1 MIQNTKIQH
10 GENMNLVTYT
20 VTGTTRELI
29 KTEIMFF
36 IASAKATGQD
46 LIKLE
51 LEEKQFDTVTRILRS
66 AKRGRMIQLFI
77 LSDSL
82 EDKTTEV
89 EYLKNKYPN
98 IERINAEKPFCL
110 LKV

>member
-1 MIQNTKIQH
+1 MTSNIKIQH

-20 VTGTTRELI
+20 ITGTTQDLI

-51 LEEKQFDTVTRILRS
+51 LEEKQFDMASKILRS

-82 EDKTTEV
+82 GDKTTEV
-89 EYLKNKYPN
+89 AYLKNKYPD
-98 IERINAEKPFCL
+98 IDRLTEEKPFCL
-110 LKV
+110 VKV